1 MVCVFRQAPFCIE
14 GWDEALREIGKLS
27 HETVLSS
34 QYADSLL
41 KAVQNLPILVI
52 AGAEDAL
59 VPVKSIQTMASK
71 LPNSVSHRS
80 EIRLVIYFSY

>member
-1 MVCVFRQAPFCIE
+1 MVCNQAPFCIE
-14 GWDEALREIGKLS
+14 GWDEALHEIGKLS
-27 HETVLSS
+27 HETILSS

-41 KAVQNLPILVI
+41 KSVQNLPILVI

-71 LPNSVSHRS
+71 LPNSVSHRYLLHIS
-80 EIRLVIYFSY
+80 KISNL